1 VKGARERV
9 WALGYQ
15 LGPGRM
21 YQPAYKRVVEHLA
34 PAQGNLLDVGCGP
47 GWLCVHAARGRPELD
62 CVGIDTS
69 PRMLDQARRN
79 ARGLLNCTFRQMD
92 AASIQYP
99 AATFDVIV
107 GVQTMHHWTQPER
120 ILAELQRVLKPG
132 CSTWLLD
139 VDPKVRIPPGW
150 LDRPGGWPPE
160 ALLRRNWKRWSLG
173 DAGFQ
178 RMLQAAQR
186 LDWSVRVE
194 HVGLYR
200 SLVCS
205 R

>member
-1 VKGARERV
+1 MRGARERI

-21 YQPAYKRVVEHLA
+21 YQPAYKKLVERLA
-34 PAQGNLLDVGCGP
+34 PQHGNLLDVGCGP
-47 GWLCVHAARGRPELD
+47 GWLSIHAARGRPDLD

-69 PRMLDQARRN
+69 PRMLELARRN
-79 ARGLLNCTFRQMD
+79 SQGQLNCSFRQMD
-92 AASIQYP
+92 AAEIQF
-99 AATFDVIV
+99 AEATFEAVI
-107 GVQTMHHWTQPER
+107 GVQTMHHWTRPEV
-120 ILAELQRVLKPG
+120 ILAELHRVLKPG
-132 CSTWLLD
+132 RSAWLLD
-139 VDPKVRIPPGW
+139 VDPKVLIPPGW

-173 DAGFQ
+173 DQGF
-178 RMLQAAQR
+178 RGMLVRAQA
-186 LDWSVRVE
+186 LSWSVRVE
-194 HVGLYR
+194 HLGLYR